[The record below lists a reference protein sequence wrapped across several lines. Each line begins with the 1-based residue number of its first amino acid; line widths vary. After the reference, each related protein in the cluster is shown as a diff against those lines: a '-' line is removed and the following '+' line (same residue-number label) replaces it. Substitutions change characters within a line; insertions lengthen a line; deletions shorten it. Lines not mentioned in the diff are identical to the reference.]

1 MNLQPKYTQKP
12 IGSIEALANLLNLT
26 LYDLEKLV
34 LSSNDDYIVANIIEK
49 DDGSLRVT
57 YKAKPKLR
65 TALDSIKSRIFDKV
79 EHPDYITAGQIGKSY
94 VDNAKVHINS
104 RMLMSEDIRNFFP
117 SISIK
122 EVNRIF
128 QHFFCFP
135 PKVSNILSEL
145 STKEGFLVQGSP
157 LSGEIANLVFYQNEP
172 KLVKYCQEQGLRYTR
187 YYDDIHISSDVKDFY
202 ELIPH
207 LKSEVYRIFGKS
219 GVKPHRSKKKSH
231 FSTCSS
237 RLSVH
242 DVTVNSQKTN
252 PSQKRISQVRQL
264 LFTYEHM
271 VDSNLDITDIIQKYR
286 SILGHINTL
295 QQQGYSQ
302 AGKLK
307 EQLLFITCKINESEA
322 KKYAR
327 KYRKIKSKKE
337 LTQFSSKV
345 SILKRISGRVAMVI
359 NSEKKSANDRIKK
372 KQARSSNIININ

>member
-12 IGSIEALANLLNLT
+12 IGSIEALANLLNLS
-26 LYDLEKLV
+26 LQDLEKHIV
-34 LSSNDDYIVANIIEK
+34 SSNDDYIVANKIEK

-65 TALDSIKSRIFDKV
+65 AVLDSIKSRIFDKV

-94 VDNAKVHINS
+94 IDNAKVHINS

-135 PKVSNILSEL
+135 PKVSNALSEL
-145 STKEGFLVQGSP
+145 STKEGYLVQGSP
-157 LSGEIANLVFYQNEP
+157 LSGEIANLVFYRDEP
-172 KLVKYCQEQGLRYTR
+172 ELVKYCQVQGLRYTR
-187 YYDDIHISSDVKDFY
+187 YYDDIHISSDEKEFN

-207 LKSEVYRIFGKS
+207 LKSEIYRIFGKS

-231 FSTCSS
+231 FSSCSS

-242 DVTVNSQKTN
+242 DVTVNSKKTN
-252 PSQKRISQVRQL
+252 PSHKRISQVRKL

-271 VDSNLDITDIIQKYR
+271 VDNNFNIEDIIKKYR

-295 QQQGYSQ
+295 QQQGYSK

-307 EQLLFITCKINESEA
+307 EQLSLITCRISESEA

-327 KYRKIKSKKE
+327 KYRKVKSKKE

-345 SILKRISGRVAMVI
+345 YILKRISGRVAMVI
-359 NSEKKSANDRIKK
+359 NSEKKSANDKIKK
-372 KQARSSNIININ
+372 KLSRNRNI